1 MPEEDMR
8 VISANKPNFQFSH
21 SPLMNKIHWAQIQMN
36 PFLQMAMNNDMTDDF
51 LLDLDWRTEHGS
63 HFDIVCYGDTG
74 SGKSRLSQAIY
85 WQQYQRAK
93 KFLNPDVKFTVDN
106 ITFTRTEWLQANE
119 RLVKGDTLIFDE
131 DDQSA
136 IGVGALRQLME
147 QEQIEKTLRQS
158 QFNYIFN
165 SPIIENHVEHYI
177 LKAFDIEYS
186 RQLNRAVIYKKDDA
200 GMIMPYGV
208 IMLRRHEIDGYE
220 EKKEKFRKAVQARTM
235 SDRFREYDDTARALI
250 EKFAIDK
257 VKKVRTRKS
266 MIQRFFPRFTEEEVK
281 EIQTSIELISEG
293 VEMKYSIN
301 DVNGG
306 PEKTI

>member
-1 MPEEDMR
+1 MIFMPETEMR
-8 VISANKPNFQFSH
+8 VISNAKSNFEFTH

-36 PFLQMAMNNDMTDDF
+36 PYLKMAMDNDLTEEFKADIE
-51 LLDLDWRTEHGS
+51 WRTKNES
-63 HFDIVCYGDTG
+63 HFDIVVYGETG
-74 SGKSRLSQAIY
+74 SGKTRLSQGIY
-85 WQQYQRAK
+85 KLQTDAAQ
-93 KFLNPDVKFTVDN
+93 KFLNPDIKMTIDN
-106 ITFTRTEWLQANE
+106 ITFTRTEWLARNEVLQA
-119 RLVKGDTLIFDE
+119 GDTLIFDE

-186 RQLNRAVIYKKDDA
+186 KQLNRAVLYKKDDT
-200 GMIMPYGV
+200 GIIMPFGV
-208 IMLRRHEIDGYE
+208 IMLKRHEIDGYE
-220 EKKEKFRKAVQARTM
+220 EKKLKFRKAVQARTM
-235 SDRFREYDDTARALI
+235 SDRFREYDDVAKVLI

-257 VKKVRTRKS
+257 IKKVRTRKS
-266 MIQRFFPRFTEEEVK
+266 FIQRYFPRFTEEEVK

-293 VEMKYSIN
+293 VELKYSI
-301 DVNGG
+301 D
-306 PEKTI
+306 